1 MKHNDTAYNIYVA
14 FVIAQA
20 LTFPHIQPWLKIG
33 LPKNHVMGME
43 CACECVFTYNW
54 AFFQWEQKLST
65 FNVKIVTDYAIYAKT
80 SQNCM
85 PLSLYIAKDAI
96 L

>member
-1 MKHNDTAYNIYVA
+1 MMKHNDTAYNIYVA

-43 CACECVFTYNW
+43 CACECVCLHTIGP
-54 AFFQWEQKLST
+54 FFNGSKS
-65 FNVKIVTDYAIYAKT
+65 
-80 SQNCM
+80 
-85 PLSLYIAKDAI
+85 
-96 L
+96 